1 MSDHKDSTNIDDLPN
16 AASQENAN
24 MNMYV
29 SEKNTDYNPSYDTE
43 KPPTIDNKSVNDI
56 LSQTNHVAMS
66 GALELPMRDVP
77 RNAHNINLDEQ
88 VNTEYMHDRH
98 RADYIQNWEDN
109 QQIMYDQQRSDIQL
123 DNMEVVY
130 EQFQLPILIMMIYF
144 FFHLPVVNKWFH
156 RTFTFCFMKD
166 GNMNFQGYVLK
177 SFLFAL
183 LFYVLNKNIN
193 YIARM

>member
-24 MNMYV
+24 MNIYV

-56 LSQTNHVAMS
+56 LSQTNQVAMS

>member
-29 SEKNTDYNPSYDTE
+29 SEKNTNYNPSYDTE